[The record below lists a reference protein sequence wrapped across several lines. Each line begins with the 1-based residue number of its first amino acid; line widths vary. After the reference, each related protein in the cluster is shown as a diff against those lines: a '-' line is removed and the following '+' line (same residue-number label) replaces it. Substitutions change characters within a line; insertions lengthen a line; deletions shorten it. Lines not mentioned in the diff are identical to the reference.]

1 MAFDG
6 IVTRAVSLELSRYLS
21 GGKVEKIYQPERDEL
36 VFFVHGPLG
45 RVRFYTSSSSEH
57 CGIYMTDEDYRNPA
71 APPALCMLMRKHL
84 QGSRIVD
91 IRQTGSDRM
100 IEMFFE
106 SRDEM
111 GFTVDKK
118 LIIEIMGRHSNIILV
133 EKETGRILGAVKH
146 ITGEESR
153 ARQILPG
160 GTYEYPPS
168 QDKIPF
174 DRVTKEDI
182 SGFIDDSRDV
192 SKALLDN
199 ISGISPVMAR
209 YLAYG
214 GGEPSADDTA
224 GDSDAGLWRPDA
236 ESIAS
241 RLAYV
246 LEKIESGDLET
257 RVYIKE
263 NGTPADFSVVKIPE
277 YEERYSCVETSSVSE
292 AIAYYYRNRNTSNRV
307 RQKSQALSKTVTAA
321 LKKARLKKQR
331 LSEDILTARD
341 SEKFRLYGELLTANL
356 HLIKT
361 GDKEAHVTNYYNGE
375 PISIPLDVRYAPA
388 KNAQIYFKKYSKSK
402 TALIEKQ
409 RQLEQTDTDITYLES
424 VSSFIENASA
434 VEDLDDIRAELIEQ
448 GYVRARKQKGRAQK
462 PKMRFIEYR
471 SSGGHRI
478 LVGRNNKEND
488 QLTLKKAARTDIW
501 FHTKDIPGSH
511 VILFPE
517 GREVDDASML
527 EAANIAAWHSKA
539 RTSSNVPVDYTEVRH
554 VKKPSGAKPGMVI
567 FTDNRTLYMTPK
579 DPSDLKV

>member
-6 IVTRAVSLELSRYLS
+6 IVTRAISYELRKFLL

-45 RVRFYTSSSSEH
+45 RVRFYASSSSEH
-57 CGIYMTDEDYRNPA
+57 CGIYMTDDDYKNPDM
-71 APPALCMLMRKHL
+71 PPALCMLMRKHL

-91 IRQTGSDRM
+91 IYQTGSDRM
-100 IEMFFE
+100 IEMLFE

-118 LIIEIMGRHSNIILV
+118 LVIEIMGRHSNIVLI

-160 GTYEYPPS
+160 GTYEYPPA
-168 QDKIPF
+168 QGKIPF
-174 DRVTKEDI
+174 DSVTAEDI
-182 SGFIDDSRDV
+182 TGFIDDERDV
-192 SKALLDN
+192 SKALLNN

-214 GGEPSADDTA
+214 SGEPGADP
-224 GDSDAGLWRPDA
+224 GDEGSGLWRPSPSDISA
-236 ESIAS
+236 
-241 RLAYV
+241 RLSDV
-246 LEKIESGDLET
+246 LGRIENGDLDVT
-257 RVYIKE
+257 VYLKE

-277 YEERYSCVETSSVSE
+277 YEARYEALKTDTVSS
-292 AIAYYYRNRNTSNRV
+292 AIAYYYSNRNTSNRI

-331 LSEDILTARD
+331 ISEDILAAKD
-341 SEKFRLYGELLTANL
+341 SEKYRLYGELITANI

-361 GDKEAHVTNYYNGE
+361 GDKEAHVTNYYDGE
-375 PISIPLDVRYAPA
+375 QISIPLDVRYAPA

-402 TALIEKQ
+402 TALVEKQ
-409 RQLEQTDTDITYLES
+409 RQLEQTDIDISYLES
-424 VSSFIENASA
+424 VSSFIENAST
-434 VEDLDDIRAELIEQ
+434 VEDLDDIRTELIEE
-448 GYVRARKQKGRAQK
+448 GYVRARKQKGRARK
-462 PKMRFIEYR
+462 AKLRFIEYR
-471 SSGGHRI
+471 TTGGFRV

-517 GREVDDASML
+517 GRTVDDASML
-527 EAANIAAWHSKA
+527 QAANIAAWHSKG
-539 RTSSNVPVDYTEVRH
+539 RNSSNVPVDYTQVRY